1 MNYRILYISHFIIFL
16 ILICQPLL
24 AQNGKIRGFVTDSSS
39 AEPLPGANVFLEG
52 TGIGAATDLS
62 GEYLI
67 LNVPPGPYRLKI
79 IYIGYSEYSA
89 DIELQPGQDL
99 VRNFALT
106 YAPLEGKVIIVTAQA
121 EGQLSAINQQLS
133 SKAIKNIVSSK
144 QIQELPDA
152 NAAESLRRLP
162 GVNLIRVGGEGNQVV
177 IRGLEPKF
185 NAIAIDGVR
194 MASSSRDNRATD
206 LSMISST
213 MLESIEVSKTIT
225 ADQDADVLGGTV
237 NFKLREAE
245 GGKIQGLAFSLLAQ
259 GGYTGLASAN
269 NKFNNYKLVPGVEG
283 RFFTERLG
291 VFLQANIERR
301 NLASDQYSADFNQ
314 YNAFKE
320 DAYKTNSLYL
330 NNTPRDK
337 QRLNGVLVLDYRL
350 AKGKISLSNFL
361 SSGIT
366 KTLNRNEQINV
377 VSNQH
382 LYNLNYSKST
392 LSLIH
397 NTLNFEHPLPLLPL
411 VNAQLTLSHSYSETK
426 NPHDWTVNFY
436 QTAANL
442 NQFLNAANL
451 NPKAINEAVF
461 SDPEMTRLNT
471 VQTNDN
477 LSRERSELV
486 SLDFD
491 FPLSFS
497 NSITSIIKF
506 GGKYKGQKRSYK
518 AEVYGTNATITSPSA
533 RAAAIMISDEFGW
546 SGDPN
551 SIPLSLFLDDNY
563 DYGDFMDKDFTMH
576 NPINYGKA
584 KHLINFIEDNV
595 DIIQSTSPE
604 AFARNNYLSITNN
617 YSGKEI
623 VTAGYIMATVNIGQ
637 ELMIIPG
644 VRYQNL
650 RTTYSGTRGQTTSL
664 FYSVYNHEN
673 DTTVTMNHPFWLPN
687 VNIKYKPLSWF
698 DVRLAYFKTI
708 SYPDFNAVIPRID
721 ATSGAINWNNYKLK
735 PLRSENYDINLTFYE
750 NRIGLLT
757 IGGFYKR
764 ITNFIYP
771 WTFYVPG
778 TEVDPY
784 YLTNQR
790 PNRRITY
797 QVSTFINNPFK
808 VNVIGL
814 ESDWQTRFWYL
825 PDPFKGLVLNI
836 NYTHAF
842 SKAEYPFQAYNQ
854 SSHTRV
860 DSSYTDR
867 LLEQPDDILNATIGY
882 DYKEFSV
889 RLSFSFQTNLVRS
902 INQWKQLRGEQPTY
916 QRWDISLKQGLVYGL
931 QLFANINN
939 LNGVMDRGVLQ
950 LYPDIPE
957 DIQAYGL
964 SGELGLRWQL

>member
-1 MNYRILYISHFIIFL
+1 MNYRLLHFNYLIIFL
-16 ILICQPLL
+16 VLVCQLL
-24 AQNGKIRGFVTDSSS
+24 FAQNARIGGFVADSSS
-39 AEPLPGANVFLEG
+39 GEPLPGANVFLEG
-52 TGIGAATDLS
+52 TGIGAATNLS
-62 GEYLI
+62 GEFLI
-67 LNVPPGPYRLKI
+67 PNVPPGSYRLKI
-79 IYIGYSEYSA
+79 IYIGYAEYST
-89 DIELQPGQDL
+89 DIEIQPGQDL
-99 VRNFALT
+99 VRDFALT
-106 YAPLEGKVIIVTAQA
+106 YTVLEGKVIIVTAQA

-133 SKAIKNIVSSK
+133 AKSIKNVVSSK

-162 GVNLIRVGGEGNQVV
+162 GINIIRVGGEGNQVV

-185 NAIAIDGVR
+185 NAITIDGVR
-194 MASSSRDNRATD
+194 MASSDRDNRATD

-213 MLESIEVSKTIT
+213 MLEGIEVSKTIT

-245 GGKIQGLAFSLLAQ
+245 SGEVKGLAFNLLAQ
-259 GGYTGLASAN
+259 GGYTGLSSAN

-283 RFFTERLG
+283 RFFSERFG
-291 VFLQANIERR
+291 VFFQANIERR
-301 NLASDQYSADFNQ
+301 NLTSDQYSADFDQ

-320 DAYKTNSLYL
+320 GAYKTNSLYL

-337 QRLNGVLVLDYRL
+337 QRLNGALVLDYRL
-350 AKGKISLSNFL
+350 TKGKISLSNFL

-377 VSNQH
+377 VSNH
-382 LYNLNYSKST
+382 HYYNLNYAKST
-392 LSLIH
+392 LNLIH
-397 NTLNFEHPLPLLPL
+397 NTLNFEHPLPLIPL
-411 VNAQLTLSHSYSETK
+411 VNVYVTLSRSYSETE

-451 NPKAINEAVF
+451 DPKAINEAVL

-477 LSRERSELV
+477 RARERSEMAA
-486 SLDFD
+486 LDFE
-491 FPLSFS
+491 FPVTFS
-497 NSITSIIKF
+497 NSITSTIKF
-506 GGKYKGQKRSYK
+506 GGKYKAQKRSYK

-533 RAAAIMISDEFGW
+533 RDAAIMISDEFGW
-546 SGDPN
+546 TGDPN
-551 SIPLSLFLDDNY
+551 AIPLSLFLDEKY
-563 DYGDFMDKDFTMH
+563 DYTDFMDKDFTMH
-576 NPINYGKA
+576 NPISYAKA
-584 KHLINFIEDNV
+584 KHLIDFIKENV
-595 DIIQSTSPE
+595 EVIQSISPE
-604 AFARNNYLSITNN
+604 AFARNNYLSVTNN
-617 YSGKEI
+617 YSGKET
-623 VTAGYIMATVNIGQ
+623 VTAGYIMATINIGQ
-637 ELMIIPG
+637 KLIIIPG

-650 RTTYSGTRGQTTSL
+650 KTTYSGTRGQTTSL

-673 DTTVTMNHPFWLPN
+673 DTTVTLTHPFWLPN

-698 DVRLAYFKTI
+698 DVRLAYFKTV
-708 SYPDFNAVIPRID
+708 SYPDFNAIIPRID
-721 ATSGAINWNNYKLK
+721 ATSGAINWNNYTLRPLK
-735 PLRSENYDINLTFYE
+735 SDNYDINFTFYE
-750 NRIGLLT
+750 KRIGLFTL
-757 IGGFYKR
+757 GGFYKR
-764 ITNFIYP
+764 ITNLIYP

-882 DYKEFSV
+882 DYKDLSI
-889 RLSFSFQTNLVRS
+889 RLSFTFQTNLVRS
-902 INQWKQLRGEQPTY
+902 INQWRQLRGEQPTY

-939 LNGVMDRGVLQ
+939 LNDAMDEGVLQ
-950 LYPDIPE
+950 LYPAIPE

-964 SGELGLRWQL
+964 SAELGLRWQL

>member
-1 MNYRILYISHFIIFL
+1 MNYRIFHFSIFVMFL
-16 ILICQPLL
+16 VLVCQPLF
-24 AQNGKIRGFVTDSSS
+24 AQDARIQGFVTDSSS
-39 AEPLPGANVFLEG
+39 GEPLCGANVFLEG
-52 TGIGAATDLS
+52 TGIGVATDLS
-62 GEYLI
+62 GKFLI
-67 LNVPPGPYRLKI
+67 LNVPAGQYQLKI
-79 IYIGYSEYSA
+79 IYIGYAEYST
-89 DIELQPGQDL
+89 DIKLRPGQDL
-99 VRNFALT
+99 VIDFALT
-106 YAPLEGKVIIVTAQA
+106 YMALEGKAIIVTAQA

-133 SKAIKNIVSSK
+133 ANSIKNIVSSK

-162 GVNLIRVGGEGNQVV
+162 GINIIRVGGEGNQVV

-185 NAIAIDGVR
+185 NATTIDGVR
-194 MASSSRDNRATD
+194 MASSDRDNRATD

-213 MLESIEVSKTIT
+213 MLEGIEVSKTIT
-225 ADQDADVLGGTV
+225 ADQDADVLGGSV
-237 NFKLREAE
+237 NFKIREAA
-245 GGKIQGLAFSLLAQ
+245 GGAVKGLAFNLLVQ
-259 GGYTGLASAN
+259 GGYTGLSSAE
-269 NKFNNYKLVPGVEG
+269 NKLNNYKLVPGVEG
-283 RFFTERLG
+283 RFFNERLG
-291 VFLQANIERR
+291 LFFQGNIERR
-301 NLASDQYSADFNQ
+301 NLTSDQYSADFVQ

-337 QRLNGVLVLDYRL
+337 QRLNGALVLDYRL

-366 KTLNRNEQINV
+366 ETLNRNEQINV

-382 LYNLNYSKST
+382 HYNLNYSKST

-397 NTLNFEHPLPLLPL
+397 NTLNIKHPLPFFPL
-411 VNAQLTLSHSYSETK
+411 VNADLTLSHSYSETK
-426 NPHDWTVNFY
+426 NPHDWTVNFF

-451 NPKAINEAVF
+451 NPEVINEAVL
-461 SDPEMTRLNT
+461 SDPEITRLNT

-477 LSRERSELV
+477 LSRERSAIAA
-486 SLDFD
+486 LDFD
-491 FPLSFS
+491 FPVIFS
-497 NSITSIIKF
+497 KSITSIIKF
-506 GGKYKGQKRSYK
+506 GGKYKGLKRSYK
-518 AEVYGTNATITSPSA
+518 AEIYGTNATITSPSA
-533 RAAAIMISDEFGW
+533 RAAAMMISDEFGW
-546 SGDPN
+546 TGDPN
-551 SIPLSLFLDDNY
+551 SIPLSLFLDENY
-563 DYGDFMDKDFTMH
+563 DYSDFMDKDFTMH
-576 NPINYGKA
+576 NPIDYNKA
-584 KHLINFIEDNV
+584 KHLISFIEDNV
-595 DIIQSTSPE
+595 DVIQSTSPE
-604 AFARNNYLSITNN
+604 AFARNNYLSVTNN
-617 YSGKEI
+617 YSGSEI
-623 VTAGYIMATVNIGQ
+623 VTAGYIMATVNLGQ
-637 ELMIIPG
+637 DLIIIPG

-650 RTTYSGTRGQTTSL
+650 KTTYSGTRGQTTSL

-673 DTTVTMNHPFWLPN
+673 DTTVTLNHPFWLPS
-687 VNIKYKPLSWF
+687 VNIKYKPFYWF
-698 DVRLAYFKTI
+698 DVRLAYSRTI
-708 SYPDFNAVIPRID
+708 SYQDFNAIIPRID

-735 PLRSENYDINLTFYE
+735 PLESANYDINFTFHE
-750 NRIGLLT
+750 NKIGLFTL
-757 IGGFYKR
+757 GGFYKR

-808 VNVIGL
+808 VNVIGF
-814 ESDWQTRFWYL
+814 ESDWQTHFWYL
-825 PDPFKGLVLNI
+825 PDPFKGFVLNI

-882 DYKEFSV
+882 DYKDFSV
-889 RLSFSFQTNLVRS
+889 RFSFTFQTNLVKS
-902 INQWKQLRGEQPTY
+902 INQWEQLRGEQPTY

-931 QLFANINN
+931 QLYANINN
-939 LNGVMDRGVLQ
+939 LNNAMDKGVLQ

-964 SGELGLRWQL
+964 YAELGLRWQL

>member
-1 MNYRILYISHFIIFL
+1 MNYRILHFSYIVIFL
-16 ILICQPLL
+16 LLVCQPLF
-24 AQNGKIRGFVTDSSS
+24 AQNAKIQGFVTDSSS
-39 AEPLPGANVFLEG
+39 GEPLSGANVFLEG
-52 TGIGAATDLS
+52 TGIGAATGLS
-62 GEYLI
+62 GEFLI
-67 LNVPPGPYRLKI
+67 LNVPPGQYQLKI
-79 IYIGYSEYSA
+79 IYIGYSDYSTA
-89 DIELQPGQDL
+89 IKLQPDQDL
-99 VRNFALT
+99 VMNFALQYT
-106 YAPLEGKVIIVTAQA
+106 ALEGKVIIVTAQA
-121 EGQLSAINQQLS
+121 EGQLAAINQQLS
-133 SKAIKNIVSSK
+133 AKSIKNIVSSK

-162 GVNLIRVGGEGNQVV
+162 GINLMRVGGEGNQVV

-185 NAIAIDGVR
+185 NAITIDGVR
-194 MASSSRDNRATD
+194 MASSDRDNRATD

-213 MLESIEVSKTIT
+213 MLEGIEVSKTIT
-225 ADQDADVLGGTV
+225 ADQDADMLGGSV
-237 NFKLREAE
+237 NFKLREAM
-245 GGKIQGLAFSLLAQ
+245 GGEIKGLAFNLLLQ
-259 GGYTGLASAN
+259 GGYTGLASAY

-283 RFFTERLG
+283 RFFDERFGL
-291 VFLQANIERR
+291 FFQANIERR
-301 NLASDQYSADFNQ
+301 NLTSDQYSADFDQ

-320 DAYKTNSLYL
+320 GAYKTNSLYL

-337 QRLNGVLVLDYRL
+337 QRLNGALVLDYRL

-382 LYNLNYSKST
+382 HYNLNYSKSS

-397 NTLNFEHPLPLLPL
+397 NTLNFEHSLPVIPL
-411 VNAQLTLSHSYSETK
+411 VNAHLALSHSYSETK
-426 NPHDWTVNFY
+426 NPHDWTVNFF

-442 NQFLNAANL
+442 NQFLNVANV
-451 NPKAINEAVF
+451 NPRVINEAVLA
-461 SDPEMTRLNT
+461 DPEITRLNT
-471 VQTNDN
+471 LQTNDN
-477 LSRERSELV
+477 LSRESSV
-486 SLDFD
+486 IAALDFD
-491 FPLSFS
+491 FPLNFS
-497 NSITSIIKF
+497 NSLTSIIKF

-518 AEVYGTNATITSPSA
+518 AEIYGTNATITSPSA

-546 SGDPN
+546 TGDPN
-551 SIPLSLFLDDNY
+551 SIPLSLFLDENY
-563 DYGDFMDKDFTMH
+563 DYSDFIDNDFTMR
-576 NPINYGKA
+576 NPINYHKA
-584 KHLINFIEDNV
+584 KQLIKFIEDNV

-604 AFARNNYLSITNN
+604 AFARNNYLSVTNN

-637 ELMIIPG
+637 ELIIIPG
-644 VRYQNL
+644 IRYQNL
-650 RTTYSGTRGQTTSL
+650 KTTYAGTRGQTTSL

-673 DTTVTMNHPFWLPN
+673 DTTVTLNNPFWLPN
-687 VNIKYKPLSWF
+687 LNIKYKPFSWF
-698 DVRLAYFKTI
+698 DIRLAYSKTI
-708 SYPDFNAVIPRID
+708 SYPDFNAIIPRID

-735 PLRSENYDINLTFYE
+735 PLKSQNYDINFTFYE
-750 NRIGLLT
+750 DRIGLFTL
-757 IGGFYKR
+757 GGFYKR

-814 ESDWQTRFWYL
+814 EADWQTHFWYL

-842 SKAEYPFQAYNQ
+842 SKAKYPFQAYNQ
-854 SSHTRV
+854 SSHTKV

-882 DYKEFSV
+882 DYKDFSV
-889 RLSFSFQTNLVRS
+889 RLSFTFQSNLVQS
-902 INQWKQLRGEQPTY
+902 INQWEQLRGEQPTY

-931 QLFANINN
+931 QLYANINN
-939 LNGVMDRGVLQ
+939 INNVMDKGVLQ
-950 LYPDIPE
+950 LYPEIPE
-957 DIQAYGL
+957 DIQVYGL
-964 SGELGLRWQL
+964 TAELGLRWQL